1 LVHDM
6 VSRHSAALTLGA
18 LLALTSIGFGA
29 RDFGVG
35 ILLGQP
41 SGLKTSISIREP
53 LFLDCGAAWSWD
65 DWLLIFADCRF
76 EEYVSPRSLNW
87 RWYYGLGGYV
97 GIPESEDG
105 ILGARIPIGASYHF
119 PYSSFEVFG
128 ELVPALQLV
137 PKTRARLQGGI
148 GLLVWF

>member
-1 LVHDM
+1 M
-6 VSRHSAALTLGA
+6 VSRHRAVLTVGA
-18 LLALTSIGFGA
+18 LLALTSIAFGA
-29 RDFGVG
+29 RDFGAG

-41 SGLKTSISIREP
+41 SGLKASISVREG
-53 LFLDCGAAWSWD
+53 LYLDCGAAWSWD
-65 DWLLIFADCRF
+65 EWLLIFVDSHF
-76 EEYVSPRSLNW
+76 EEYVSPWSLHW

-97 GIPESEDG
+97 GIPESDDG
-105 ILGARIPIGASYHF
+105 ILGVRIPIGASYHF